1 MRWTLIISTSPRSG
15 YSPPRQYGEASRLET
30 SYRWDDFGMGMT
42 YGRDLQQKRQIQ
54 IQVQDGHVEGMGAT
68 TFMLEYYTR
77 ES

>member
-1 MRWTLIISTSPRSG
+1 
-15 YSPPRQYGEASRLET
+15 
-30 SYRWDDFGMGMT
+30 MGMT